1 MGTSVTRCSLFLK
14 THIWCIFWLGTL
26 ATLSSSPERKSRE
39 GCTVAFQ
46 LDVSQKRK
54 RKKKLCTYQNK
65 QATERA
71 KKKKIKSPPL
81 RKNTKMI
88 FGFAKK
94 KKKTGGTVNQSVTEA
109 FNKQLSEKVGKSH
122 REHKS
127 ETRLADHFPSFGCDG
142 ACDWLFPSHQSL
154 HC

>member
-14 THIWCIFWLGTL
+14 THILCIFWLGTL
-26 ATLSSSPERKSRE
+26 ATLSSSPGSVNQERAAQSLSSWMFLKKEKEKKTLHVPKQTSYGKSE
-39 GCTVAFQ
+39 
-46 LDVSQKRK
+46 
-54 RKKKLCTYQNK
+54 KKKN
-65 QATERA
+65 
-71 KKKKIKSPPL
+71 IKSPPS

-94 KKKTGGTVNQSVTEA
+94 NKTGGTVNQSVTET

-122 REHKS
+122 PEHKS

-142 ACDWLFPSHQSL
+142 ACDWLFPSHQSI